1 MHLLPSS
8 TFPQVEAVVG
18 VVAVGLLLNGC
29 LVVGVL
35 VDGLWV
41 VVVLEVVG
49 VVLGERKNTLTKS
62 SGEAG
67 IIGTQA

>member
-8 TFPQVEAVVG
+8 TFPQVEAGVG
-18 VVAVGLLLNGC
+18 VVAVGLLNGC

-35 VDGLWV
+35 VNGLWV
-41 VVVLEVVG
+41 VVVLEVVW

-62 SGEAG
+62 SGVAG

>member
-8 TFPQVEAVVG
+8 TLPQVEVVG
-18 VVAVGLLLNGC
+18 VVAVGLLNGC

>member
-18 VVAVGLLLNGC
+18 VVAVGLLNGC

-35 VDGLWV
+35 VNGLWV

>member
-8 TFPQVEAVVG
+8 TLPQVEAVVG
-18 VVAVGLLLNGC
+18 VVAVGLLNGC

>member
-18 VVAVGLLLNGC
+18 VVAVGLLNGC

-35 VDGLWV
+35 VGVLVDGLWV
-41 VVVLEVVG
+41 VVG

>member
-1 MHLLPSS
+1 MHLLPSL

-18 VVAVGLLLNGC
+18 VVAVGLLNGC

>member
-18 VVAVGLLLNGC
+18 VVAVGLLNGC

-35 VDGLWV
+35 VAGLWV

>member
-18 VVAVGLLLNGC
+18 VVAVGLLNGC